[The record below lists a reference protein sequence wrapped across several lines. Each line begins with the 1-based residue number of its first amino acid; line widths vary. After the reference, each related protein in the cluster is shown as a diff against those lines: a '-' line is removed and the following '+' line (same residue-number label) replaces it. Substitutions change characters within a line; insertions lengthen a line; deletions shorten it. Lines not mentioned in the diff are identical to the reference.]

1 MRLRIFAPV
10 ASALAGMCAIAWAAT
25 TPATSPQ
32 AETYRQLDLFADV
45 LARVRANYVTETDET
60 ELMRGAID
68 GLLASLDPHSSYMD
82 KKEYEAFQTSVRGE
96 YEGLGV
102 EVSMVDRFVTIITPF
117 DGSPAARAGL
127 KSGDRIT
134 AVNGEKLLGLTLSQ
148 ALDKMRGE
156 VNSVVTISILRDGAE
171 PFDVTL
177 KREVVSPP
185 SVTWRREGDVGYLR
199 LSGFNEKTAASFTD
213 AVEAMRKT
221 IGPRLKGVVLDLRNN
236 PGGLLD
242 QAVAVADVFLD
253 GGEVVSSRG
262 RDPRDTGRF
271 NAQRGELLRNIPV
284 AVIVNEGSAS
294 AAEIV
299 AGALQ
304 DRQRAKIVGVTSF
317 GKGSVQTVIPLT
329 GGLRGALRLTTARY
343 YTPSGRSIQATGIEP
358 DVEVSQIRGE
368 PEKRAIQSEADLPE
382 ALDNDSGVK
391 RKAPHEI
398 ADQPPEGFKGDY
410 QLKRALD
417 VVQGLPGPRL
427 PAPDP
432 AVVAAKKSGEAP
444 SR

>member
-1 MRLRIFAPV
+1 MRLRILAPV
-10 ASALAGMCAIAWAAT
+10 AAAFAGMCAIAWAAT

-45 LARVRANYVTETDET
+45 LARVKANYVTETDEPD
-60 ELMRGAID
+60 LMRGAID

-82 KKEYEAFQTSVRGE
+82 PKEFEDFQTSVRGE

-102 EVSMVDRFVTIITPF
+102 EVSMQDRFVTIVTPF

-134 AVNGEKLLGLTLSQ
+134 AVNGQKLLGLTLNQ
-148 ALDKMRGE
+148 ALEKMRGE
-156 VNSVVTISILRDGAE
+156 VNSVVTITIFRDEVE

-177 KREVVSPP
+177 KREIVSPP

-199 LSGFNEKTAASFTD
+199 LSGFNEKTAGSFSS
-213 AVEAMRKT
+213 AIESMRKA

-262 RDPRDTGRF
+262 RDPRDTQRL
-271 NAQRGELLRNIPV
+271 NAQRGEMLRNVPV
-284 AVIVNEGSAS
+284 AVIINEGSAS

-317 GKGSVQTVIPLT
+317 GKGSVQTVIPLK
-329 GGLRGALRLTTARY
+329 GGFQGALRLTTARY

-358 DVEVSQIRGE
+358 DVEVAQIRGA

-382 ALDNDSGVK
+382 ALDNDGGIK

-410 QLKRALD
+410 QLKRALE
-417 VVQGLPGPRL
+417 VVQGLPGPKL
-427 PAPDP
+427 PVIVAKGAETP
-432 AVVAAKKSGEAP
+432 AS